1 MLKRSIA
8 VVAAMLLGTAAYAY
22 QVTGPVLE
30 VTDTKIVVDKAGERH
45 EITRDKDTKG
55 DKNIKKGDRVT
66 VQYRM
71 IATEIESKAVKKDD
85 KAKDA
90 KKDDKKADA
99 KKADAKKD
107 EAKKDDK
114 KADAKK

>member
-1 MLKRSIA
+1 MKRAIA
-8 VVAAMLLGTAAYAY
+8 VVAVTLLWGTTAYAY

-45 EITRDKDTKG
+45 EIARDKDTKG

-66 VQYRM
+66 VEYTM
-71 IATEIESKAVKKDD
+71 TATKIESKAGKKDD

-90 KKDDKKADA
+90 KKEEAKAPA
-99 KKADAKKD
+99 KK
-107 EAKKDDK
+107 
-114 KADAKK
+114 

>member
-1 MLKRSIA
+1 MLNRSIA
-8 VVAAMLLGTAAYAY
+8 VVVAMLLGTAAYAY

-30 VTDTKIVVDKAGERH
+30 VTDSKIVVEKGKEKW

-55 DKNIKKGDRVT
+55 DKNIKKGDKVT
-66 VQYRM
+66 VQYNM
-71 IATEIESKAVKKDD
+71 TATEIENKTPAKKDD
-85 KAKDA
+85 KKADA

-99 KKADAKKD
+99 KKDDKKE